1 MKWGMTA
8 VLLGLAGATA
18 GEIAGSAYFYRRTM
32 MRYNAKRERTIKMSG
47 VDWEQYYD
55 KIRPRREWMMG
66 QPHEDVYIQSQDG
79 LKLHGTYFKG
89 AEGTKAVICFHGY
102 TRSVSATR

>member
-47 VDWEQYYD
+47 VEPLFTDEHPGD
-55 KIRPRREWMMG
+55 FLFAISGKSGSR
-66 QPHEDVYIQSQDG
+66 
-79 LKLHGTYFKG
+79 
-89 AEGTKAVICFHGY
+89 
-102 TRSVSATR
+102 